1 MNKKIDFFNKNIVN
15 DTNNNKMTK
24 YKKNKYNSK
33 TSKLNKTNEST
44 VKKRGRRIQKIL
56 NSTDE
61 IITKESEN
69 NNSNNNN
76 SAVILRLNIDPSKLC
91 KLKNDDNLKKN
102 VIENSDSSEGMFN
115 NDIPNDT
122 LCHKCS
128 KNEKIIALL
137 KSKLEKFEK
146 KKKVDKTNKIY
157 VNNISFIS
165 YTTDKKIVIKKTNKK
180 CWWDSYSF
188 NNLPCFLPEL
198 YHNNIYYVRGCFCS
212 FNCAL
217 AYNLYYIKDS
227 KINRRT
233 TLIYRLY
240 RELYGLNVDDPL
252 DIKEAPPKEIIGDY
266 GGDPKITIEV
276 YRRTF
281 TVLNKNYIVF
291 VPPIKP
297 INIIIE
303 EHNIDSTNIN
313 SDDSDKYTLKRS
325 KPLNSKC
332 SVLSSMKVNIDNNE

>member
-1 MNKKIDFFNKNIVN
+1 MNKKIDFFNKNIMN
-15 DTNNNKMTK
+15 DINNNKMPIN
-24 YKKNKYNSK
+24 KNKYNSK
-33 TSKLNKTNEST
+33 TSKLNKTKISA

-56 NSTDE
+56 NNTDE
-61 IITKESEN
+61 IVTKTNESEN
-69 NNSNNNN
+69 NNKDD
-76 SAVILRLNIDPSKLC
+76 SAVILRLNIDPSKIC
-91 KLKNDDNLKKN
+91 KLTNNDNLKKN
-102 VIENSDSSEGMFN
+102 IETSDSSEGMFN
-115 NDIPNDT
+115 NDIPNDSI
-122 LCHKCS
+122 CHKCC

-146 KKKVDKTNKIY
+146 KKKIDKTNKIY

-165 YTTDKKIVIKKTNKK
+165 YTTDKKISIKKTDKK

-227 KINRRT
+227 KTNRRT
-233 TLIYRLY
+233 TLIYKLY

-266 GGDPKITIEV
+266 GGDPKITIDV
-276 YRRTF
+276 YRKTF
-281 TVLNKNYIVF
+281 NVLNKNYIIF

-297 INIIIE
+297 INIIVE
-303 EHNIDSTNIN
+303 EHNTDSANIN

-325 KPLNSKC
+325 KPLNNKY